1 MAKSDSSVFKRGY
14 NKVNRR
20 VVIPAVKAA
29 GSFALPAGAF
39 VSRVYAQNRSTTASS
54 LSVGNAAAGAQYLA
68 AVAIPVADVN
78 GAGILYPRAA
88 IALQPSKVNSEVHY
102 TLTAYP
108 IANPTAPVAK
118 QKGAVDVVIEFEEL
132 WGSLDL
138 PSFVNQAGY

>member
-1 MAKSDSSVFKRGY
+1 MLSRLLRLQAL
-14 NKVNRR
+14 
-20 VVIPAVKAA
+20 
-29 GSFALPAGAF
+29 FALPAGALLAECTLRT
-39 VSRVYAQNRSTTASS
+39 VARLLPAS
-54 LSVGNAAAGAQYLA
+54 SVGNAAAGAQYLA

-108 IANPTAPVAK
+108 IANPTAPIAK
-118 QKGAVDVVIEFEEL
+118 QKGAVDIVIESEEL

-138 PSFVNQAGY
+138 PSFVNQAG